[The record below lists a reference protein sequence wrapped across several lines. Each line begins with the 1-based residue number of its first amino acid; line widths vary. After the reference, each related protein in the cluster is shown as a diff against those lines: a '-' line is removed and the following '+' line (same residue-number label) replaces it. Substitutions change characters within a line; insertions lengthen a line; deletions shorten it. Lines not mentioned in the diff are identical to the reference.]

1 MKLIGIFLTIIIG
14 AFLVPTSHAM
24 YFPEVDSSEES
35 SIIFVRMEAQ
45 PSSKIVHF
53 SWEVESEQNGGA
65 FLIEKSIDDGLTWT
79 KVRSVQS
86 IGTHNEQHTYRVS
99 EINTV
104 EEVNEYFRITRID
117 AEGKMLVLDSVNV
130 NHPILQNMKLI
141 PNPKNANNSTT
152 VSCESLICSDAKL
165 EIYDK
170 EGELVFAKNLDL
182 LKGYNRCEVE
192 LKRFDPGEYRVMI
205 RNEYENTMTKR
216 LVVY

>member
-1 MKLIGIFLTIIIG
+1 MKMIHIFLTVIIW
-14 AFLVPTSHAM
+14 AFIVPTSYAF
-24 YFPEVDSSEES
+24 FPPEIDSSEES
-35 SIIFVRMEAQ
+35 SIQFVRMEAL

-53 SWEVESEQNGGA
+53 SWEVESEQNGA
-65 FLIEKSIDDGLTWT
+65 TFLIEKSIDDGATWT
-79 KVRSVQS
+79 KVRTVES

-141 PNPKNANNSTT
+141 PDPKKANSSTT

-165 EIYDK
+165 EVYDK
-170 EGELVFAKNLDL
+170 EGELVFSKNLEL
-182 LKGYNRCEVE
+182 LKGYNRYEVD

>member
-1 MKLIGIFLTIIIG
+1 
-14 AFLVPTSHAM
+14 
-24 YFPEVDSSEES
+24 
-35 SIIFVRMEAQ
+35 MEAQ

-53 SWEVESEQNGGA
+53 SWEVESEQNGGT
-65 FLIEKSIDDGLTWT
+65 FLIEKSIDDGVTWT

-117 AEGKMLVLDSVNV
+117 ADGKMLVLDSVNV

-141 PNPKNANNSTT
+141 PDPKKANSSTT
-152 VSCESLICSDAKL
+152 VSCESLICSEAKL
-165 EIYDK
+165 EVYDM
-170 EGELVFAKNLDL
+170 EGELVFIKNLDL
-182 LKGYNRCEVE
+182 LKGYNRYEVD

-205 RNEYENTMTKR
+205 RNEYDNTMTKR

>member
-1 MKLIGIFLTIIIG
+1 MNLIGIFLTVVIWTFI
-14 AFLVPTSHAM
+14 VPKSSAIDM
-24 YFPEVDSSEES
+24 PEVDSSEES
-35 SIIFVRMEAQ
+35 SIIFVRMEAL

-53 SWEVESEQNGGA
+53 SWEVESEHHGGT
-65 FLIEKSIDDGLTWT
+65 FLIEKSIDDGQTWT

-86 IGTHNEQHTYRVS
+86 IGTHDEQHTYRVS
-99 EINTV
+99 EINTI

-141 PNPKNANNSTT
+141 PDPKKANSATT
-152 VSCESLICSDAKL
+152 ISCESLICSEGKL
-165 EIYDK
+165 EIYDN
-170 EGELVFAKNLDL
+170 EGEMVFTKNIGMS
-182 LKGYNRCEVE
+182 KGYNRYDLE

-205 RNEYENTMTKR
+205 RNEFDNTMTKR